1 MGTTNVNKNKLVLK
15 VDSAG
20 TLLTPTNAELNQAAD
35 NSGKV
40 AAGSTTA
47 NLANWGVS
55 TLGSTGATA
64 TFTLTAPV
72 AGVEK
77 ELLATSTSVQNVDSG
92 STTVTFDGTT
102 GIRLIL
108 NNSNEGVAL
117 RGLSTTRWFIVS
129 NTNSVAVSTGA

>member
-55 TLGSTGATA
+55 TLGSTGA